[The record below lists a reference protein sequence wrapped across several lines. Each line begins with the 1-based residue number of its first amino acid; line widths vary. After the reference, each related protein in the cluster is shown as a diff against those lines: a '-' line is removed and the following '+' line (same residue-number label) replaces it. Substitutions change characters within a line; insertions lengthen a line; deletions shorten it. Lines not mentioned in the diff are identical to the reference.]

1 MNSDLLDQYCK
12 AEFGHEDWEVH
23 TDEDG
28 NTCVTFHKRVVM
40 EDSDW
45 DWVPVAPHATTTP
58 VYMRKDLADE
68 GITIPAGLSHSN
80 YDDLHDVIHLSAT
93 DLIGAVE
100 YVTGE
105 DPDSHAFC
113 PVMLRDGRIV
123 YMIGVDL
130 EWFDRDDVREI

>member
-12 AEFGHEDWEVH
+12 AEFRHENWAMH

-28 NTCVTFHKRVVM
+28 NTCVTFYKRVYEEEPYTWVNTPPM
-40 EDSDW
+40 ATDS
-45 DWVPVAPHATTTP
+45 P
-58 VYMRKDLADE
+58 VYMRKDLAEE
-68 GITIPAGLSHSN
+68 GITIPAGFSHSN
-80 YDDLHDVIHLSAT
+80 YDELHDVIHLTAD

-100 YVTGE
+100 YDTGE

-113 PVMLRDGRIV
+113 PVQLSDGRIV
-123 YMIGVDL
+123 YMMGVDL